1 MIKELILYE
10 LIKEYTFM
18 GAIHKGFFSVIRKQI
33 TVTQK
38 TVKLSRNKGLLDFW
52 AFINICP
59 FRNSPQ
65 KRVRVAGAK
74 TEVAYVRHTLVP

>member
-1 MIKELILYE
+1 MF
-10 LIKEYTFM
+10 TS
-18 GAIHKGFFSVIRKQI
+18 AINKGSEHLFPNITRKQI
-33 TVTQK
+33 TVIQK
-38 TVKLSRNKGLLDFW
+38 SRNKGLLDFW

-74 TEVAYVRHTLVP
+74 TEVAYVCHTLVP